1 MNAIV
6 VSSCVSKGGFETVE
20 CFFDFSV
27 EADGCFPV
35 ALEVS
40 QIFDVVDFAI
50 CLDWVSSEVGLSADV
65 LAESFHGV
73 WNFIGQPWIL
83 DTVLEAEAE

>member
-1 MNAIV
+1 MDAVV

-20 CFFDFSV
+20 SFFDFSV

-40 QIFDVVDFAI
+40 QILDVVDFAVF
-50 CLDWVSSEVGLSADV
+50 LEWVSSEVGLSADV
-65 LAESFHGV
+65 FAESFHGV
-73 WNFIGQPWIL
+73 WNFICWPWIL
-83 DTVLEAEAE
+83 DTIFEA